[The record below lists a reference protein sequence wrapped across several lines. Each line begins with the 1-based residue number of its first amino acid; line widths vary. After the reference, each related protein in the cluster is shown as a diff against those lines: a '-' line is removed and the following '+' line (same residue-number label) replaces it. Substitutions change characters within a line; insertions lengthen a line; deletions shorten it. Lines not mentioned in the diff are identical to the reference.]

1 MIDTIKL
8 SYPVDDTLI
17 NLFGSYAERIQKLS
31 AAGEILWEKSY
42 CQTSIPSSFS
52 GLRVTVQNAKEMQ
65 SQGFKVAR
73 SLIFFEFSLQKWQSD
88 TGYNEKNTSM
98 EEDCCALAEWID
110 LLSSVFKY
118 NFESENFELY
128 RVDLSTNYIL
138 EKGSVP
144 EFLRSL
150 ELKFSRH
157 ENGEKNLMRFPGAI
171 QYGSRWIAKKLY
183 YKLAEFHQGYYKQKA
198 DLYRQLAEGV
208 DMEKIRVLN
217 GGKRL
222 LTEDEQIK
230 LARTLRFEVEFRRMF
245 LKKHNIT
252 KIVNLSE
259 LVVRFDKEKKHY
271 LTAKKISEVTNLS
284 GAEYQVVDLCKRYG
298 ATVAKQEFLRTKKE
312 RYWYKVKKQLQAKD
326 IFIESITNEYY
337 RLEIEKADCL
347 KEFTLSV
354 A

>member
-1 MIDTIKL
+1 LIDTIKL
-8 SYPVDDTLI
+8 SYPADETLI

-31 AAGEILWEKSY
+31 ADGEILWEKSY

-52 GLRVTVQNAKEMQ
+52 GLRVTVQNAQEMQ
-65 SQGFKVAR
+65 LQGFKVSK

-88 TGYNEKNTSM
+88 TGYNEKNTSI
-98 EEDCCALAEWID
+98 EDDFYALVEWID
-110 LLSSVFKY
+110 LLSTVFKY
-118 NFESENFELY
+118 NFESKNFELY
-128 RVDLSTNYIL
+128 RVDLSQNYIL

-171 QYGSRWIAKKLY
+171 QYGSRWIGKKIY
-183 YKLAEFHQGYYKQKA
+183 YKLAEFQQGYYKQKA

-208 DMEKIRVLN
+208 SMEKIKVLN

-222 LTEDEQIK
+222 LNEVEITK

-245 LKKHNIT
+245 LKKHNIK
-252 KIVNLSE
+252 KIVNLPQ
-259 LVVRFDKEKKHY
+259 LVARFDKEKKHY

-284 GAEYQVVDLCKRYG
+284 GAEYQVVDLCKRHG
-298 ATVAKQEFLRTKKE
+298 ATVAKQEFCRIKTE
-312 RYWYKVKKQLQAKD
+312 RYWYKIKRQLQAKD
-326 IFIESITNEYY
+326 IFIESITNEDY